1 MRLKALFI
9 VLAVILPLVAMAQEH
24 SSSSQQNTVTVGA
37 DGQFEAEPD
46 TAQFEFDISSQQQ
59 TAKDAYQHV
68 AQDTEQVRGVLRT
81 NGIDLKAAEF
91 GYFSL
96 QPMYDNRDPK
106 HKLVGYRVS
115 ARVSLK
121 LKDFSKIAPIMQ
133 QMAESGI
140 TENQS
145 LNYILQD
152 VQSAKDSAVRD
163 AYQNARRS
171 AEVIAHASGRA
182 LGELS
187 YASAN
192 VNENAP
198 VLPYARAA
206 GAMKESFYAPA
217 EQFTPQ
223 EVRVTAHVNAVFML
237 R

>member
-9 VLAVILPLVAMAQEH
+9 VLAFALPLVAMAQEH
-24 SSSSQQNTVTVGA
+24 SSSIQQNTVTVGA

-68 AQDTEQVRGVLRT
+68 AQDTEQVRSALRT
-81 NGIDLKAAEF
+81 NGIDPKAAEF
-91 GYFSL
+91 GNFSL

-121 LKDFSKIAPIMQ
+121 VKDFSKIAPIMQ
-133 QMAESGI
+133 QLAESGI

-145 LNYILQD
+145 LSYILQD
-152 VQSAKDSAVRD
+152 MQSAKNAAVRN
-163 AYQNARRS
+163 AYQNARSS
-171 AEVIAHASGRA
+171 AEVIANASGRT

-198 VLPYARAA
+198 VLPYARAT
-206 GAMKESFYAPA
+206 AMNRAVDAPT

-223 EVRVTAHVNAVFML
+223 KVRVTAHVNAVFML

>member
-9 VLAVILPLVAMAQEH
+9 VLAIALPLVAMAQEH
-24 SSSSQQNTVTVGA
+24 SSASQQNTVTVGA

-68 AQDTEQVRGVLRT
+68 AQDTEQVRSVLRT
-81 NGIDLKAAEF
+81 NGIDPKAAEF
-91 GYFSL
+91 GHFSL

-106 HKLVGYRVS
+106 RKLVDYRVS

-133 QMAESGI
+133 QLAESGI

-152 VQSAKDSAVRD
+152 VQSAKDAAVRE
-163 AYQNARRS
+163 AYQNARSS
-171 AEVIAHASGRA
+171 AEVIAHASGRT

-206 GAMKESFYAPA
+206 VMNGGLMQAPT

-223 EVRVTAHVNAVFML
+223 KVRITAHVNAVFML